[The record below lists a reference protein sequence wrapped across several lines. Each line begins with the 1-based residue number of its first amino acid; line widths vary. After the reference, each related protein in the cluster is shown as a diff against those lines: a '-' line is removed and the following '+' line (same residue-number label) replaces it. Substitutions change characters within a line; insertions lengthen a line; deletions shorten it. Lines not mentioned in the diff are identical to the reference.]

1 MIDWLFFG
9 PHISSTNLRLSGQ
22 PHSWETPCWSDSI
35 GFHWGRHLSK
45 LNSVILIGQ
54 DGSWWYSLNTHTFQ
68 LESPSSNGAFD
79 KGYSPMMSSNENE
92 CYLLAREMSGRHN
105 SKART
110 FLLHP
115 KTVIFQVVFNFI
127 VIGQPNF
134 GTGHCPS
141 LIAWPSR
148 FYNPSGY
155 LIVLTVYSSL
165 PLCRLLAP
173 SAEINK
179 PVWLVSVF
187 STETVEDLVSDL
199 AASVTASVSSYSVLY
214 CTTPSIDV
222 LNFPPLSGVILP
234 LALTSC
240 RLCVFRQLCQRDRTW
255 ME

>member
-1 MIDWLFFG
+1 MGAGD
-9 PHISSTNLRLSGQ
+9 T
-22 PHSWETPCWSDSI
+22 
-35 GFHWGRHLSK
+35 
-45 LNSVILIGQ
+45 VLI
-54 DGSWWYSLNTHTFQ
+54 HT
-68 LESPSSNGAFD
+68 PSSWKARVRTVPSI
-79 KGYSPMMSSNENE
+79 KGIHQWWALMRMSAI
-92 CYLLAREMSGRHN
+92 CWRGRCQVATILRRC
-105 SKART
+105 KFPRT